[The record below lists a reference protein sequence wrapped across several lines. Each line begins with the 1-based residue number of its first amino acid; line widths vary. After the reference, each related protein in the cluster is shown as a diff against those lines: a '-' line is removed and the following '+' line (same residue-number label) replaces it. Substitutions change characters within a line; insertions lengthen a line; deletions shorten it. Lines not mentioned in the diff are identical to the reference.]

1 MNYKELAKL
10 SMDYANAHK
19 AEYDAWYTARHSA
32 DTEESSGVD
41 KKEENQHENH
51 TG

>member
-10 SMDYANAHK
+10 SVDYANAHK
-19 AEYDAWYTARHSA
+19 AEYAAWYTARHGTAS
-32 DTEESSGVD
+32 EESSGTD